1 MTLYLACVAYV
12 LSGGFSGTITLNTTT
27 LDYPPGYLGYGTTP
41 ERKEPASQHCT
52 AHKTFKDAALS
63 AYRKEQLDA
72 TLTIYEVNTDT
83 LTVRPLPR
91 PTVRLEVEEGR

>member
-12 LSGGFSGTITLNTTT
+12 LSGGFGAVTVPAVMLSDTLAVYTA
-27 LDYPPGYLGYGTTP
+27 PP
-41 ERKEPASQHCT
+41 ERKDAATQSC
-52 AHKTFKDAALS
+52 ALHKTFKDAALS

-83 LTVRPLPR
+83 LTVKPLPR